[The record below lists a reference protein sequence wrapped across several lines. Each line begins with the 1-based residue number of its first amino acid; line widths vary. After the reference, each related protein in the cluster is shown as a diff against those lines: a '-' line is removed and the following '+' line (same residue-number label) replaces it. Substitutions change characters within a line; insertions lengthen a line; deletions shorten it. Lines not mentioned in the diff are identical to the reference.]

1 MFLDGVYF
9 RQLSLLC
16 CFFSARFSCL
26 FGFRVS
32 VMLLANFLTGLPHF
46 CYGAFLFFRVLP
58 WHCFFQSWCT
68 CSGPCQ
74 GRMWLVLLATVAA
87 VCLWRP
93 GIDKGLDRLSRSC
106 EDWGHLSLSITR
118 GSILQLIVIA
128 RPCISSPPLKVVCL
142 L

>member
-9 RQLSLLC
+9 CQLSLLC

-46 CYGAFLFFRVLP
+46 CYGAFLFFRLLP
-58 WHCFFQSWCT
+58 WYCFFQSWCT

-93 GIDKGLDRLSRSC
+93 GIGKGLDRLSRSC

>member
-32 VMLLANFLTGLPHF
+32 VMPLANFLTGLPHF
-46 CYGAFLFFRVLP
+46 CYGAFLFFRLLP
-58 WHCFFQSWCT
+58 WYCFFQSWCT

-93 GIDKGLDRLSRSC
+93 GIGKGLDRLSRSC

>member
-16 CFFSARFSCL
+16 YFFSARFSCL

-32 VMLLANFLTGLPHF
+32 VMPLANFLTGLPHF
-46 CYGAFLFFRVLP
+46 CYGAFLFFRLLP
-58 WHCFFQSWCT
+58 WYCFFQSWCT

-93 GIDKGLDRLSRSC
+93 GIGKGLDRLSRSC